1 MRLSL
6 TDFRCYTKESITLP
20 ESGVTLISGDS
31 GKGKSTILNAILFVL
46 YGDLM
51 KPYAY
56 GTTKCG
62 VTLESEKY
70 KIRVSR
76 TCNPN
81 RLTFCFTEGT
91 EANKI
96 FEDEVAQNFINK
108 TFGMTSTE
116 FQISSY
122 FHQEKPGSILTLPPR
137 EQLTFIEKVSGLTS
151 DYEEDKSIIKERIN
165 FLESENQK
173 VKSEISVYDNLMKR
187 FDKITENEKYE
198 LPQFFEDRNTS
209 ITKKIASV
217 QTELKNNRN
226 SLTKLRELESSQKN
240 IENTRLK
247 LQSELDNFESLRS
260 ALGEVLS
267 EEEIEQIRVEAEKL
281 RSDVSS
287 INRLRDVL
295 KLEVELEKLKK
306 DHIDSIN
313 KQIEECKSKILPLDE
328 LTKLQS
334 IVQNYEEISQ
344 KSRDQ
349 KRLLQECADKEVKAK
364 EEIENVRA
372 QIVTFFKIT
381 NKTSLKSISTNTT
394 LSNFIK
400 KKLDETLTSIAKS
413 EEVINSS
420 KKVCLKCPKCE
431 SSLTLE
437 NDTLKEFVVAKPKGK
452 ATVNISTIQ
461 DKLIELQNLRTT
473 LQELYENLTK
483 NIEVLNSLSNELPND
498 EVVECISIKE
508 FQDFT
513 LKLLQHE
520 CAESKIK
527 KLEVQLKSTPSSSS
541 INRIKQE
548 IKDKRF
554 GIPKGLKADEDTKAL
569 EIKIKELD
577 IKHDREWTKRGDYS
591 KYSREISSRQKNLDT
606 HKKKLLPS
614 SEGSQKLTVVELEEK
629 IVKSE
634 KELSQLNSDLQNNL
648 ILLAKSK
655 NYQEFLTTKEALE
668 KLKDKE
674 DAILSS
680 LQGIYALDKASKAAH
695 ITTLSHKLVEINK
708 RAKIYIDHM
717 FRNNGSIAVQLKVKT
732 HNKSGDLAANL
743 SIAVKINR
751 KGNPD
756 VDVSTISA
764 GEKQRINL
772 AFLLAINDLFSSN
785 ILLLDECL
793 NNLHREIQY
802 ETIELLREMCPEKQI
817 IVVSHDTVEGACDN
831 IIEL

>member
-1 MRLSL
+1 MRLTL
-6 TDFRCYTKESITLP
+6 TDFRCYTKETITLP

-70 KIRVSR
+70 KIRVTR

-81 RLTFCFTEGT
+81 RLTLCFTEGT

-137 EQLTFIEKVSGLTS
+137 EQLTFIEKVSGLTN
-151 DYEEDKSIIKERIN
+151 DYEEDKSVIKERIN
-165 FLESENQK
+165 FLESQNQK
-173 VKSEISVYDNLMKR
+173 VKSEISVYDNLMRK
-187 FDKITENEKYE
+187 FDTVTENEKYE
-198 LPQFFEDRNTS
+198 LPKFFEDTNTS
-209 ITKKIASV
+209 TNKKIASV
-217 QTELKNNRN
+217 QADLKNNRN

-267 EEEIEQIRVEAEKL
+267 EEEIEKIRAEAEKL

-287 INRLRDVL
+287 INRLKEAL

-313 KQIEECKSKILPLDE
+313 KQIEECKLKILPLDE
-328 LTKLQS
+328 LTKIQS
-334 IVQNYEEISQ
+334 IVQNYEELSQ

-349 KRLLQECADKEVKAK
+349 KRLLQERADKEVKAK
-364 EEIENVRA
+364 EEVENIRST
-372 QIVTFFKIT
+372 IVTIFKIV

-400 KKLDETLTSIAKS
+400 KKIEETSTSITKS
-413 EEVINSS
+413 EETISTS
-420 KKVCLKCPKCE
+420 KRVCLKCPKCE
-431 SSLTLE
+431 SSLILE
-437 NDTLKEFVVAKPKGK
+437 NDILTEFVTIKPKGK
-452 ATVNISTIQ
+452 AVVNISAIQ
-461 DKLIELQNLRTT
+461 DKLIELQSLRST
-473 LQELYENLTK
+473 LQELYENLNK
-483 NIEVLNSLSNELPND
+483 NIEILNSFSTGSPDKEII
-498 EVVECISIKE
+498 ECISLKE

-513 LKLLQHE
+513 LKISQHNS
-520 CAESKIK
+520 AESDLK
-527 KLEVQLKSTPSSSS
+527 KLEVQLKSNPSS

-548 IKDKRF
+548 IKEKRF
-554 GIPKGLKADEDTKAL
+554 GVPKGLEADKDTKAI
-569 EIKIKELD
+569 EAKIKELD

-614 SEGSQKLTVVELEEK
+614 SENIQKLSVVELEEK

-708 RAKIYIDHM
+708 RAKIYIDQM

-732 HNKSGDLAANL
+732 HNKSGDVAANL

-772 AFLLAINDLFSSN
+772 AFLLGINDLFSSN

-802 ETIELLREMCPEKQI
+802 ETIELLKEMCPEKQI